1 MMQYKDFRGE
11 VSLSRLGMGTMRL
24 PREGNQPGAPI
35 DFAKSETIIDKA
47 MASGIN
53 YDVYKRQLPV
63 MMTSGRSARRQVWYF
78 RIPTTRS

>member
-1 MMQYKDFRGE
+1 MEGFMMQYKDFRGE

-47 MASGIN
+47 MAVSYTHLMCIRDRYWGITAAGN
-53 YDVYKRQLPV
+53 LRWP
-63 MMTSGRSARRQVWYF
+63 S
-78 RIPTTRS
+78 I